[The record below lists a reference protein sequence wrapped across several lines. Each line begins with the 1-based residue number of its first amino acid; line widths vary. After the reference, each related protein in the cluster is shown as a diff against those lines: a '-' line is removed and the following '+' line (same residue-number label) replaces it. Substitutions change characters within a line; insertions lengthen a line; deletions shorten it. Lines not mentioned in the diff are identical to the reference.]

1 MQQLFVYIFKN
12 STRLLFLLLLVVS
25 LVLTIQSHSFHRS
38 QVISSANFVTGGVY
52 ERINSVN
59 EYLNLKTENEGLANE
74 NARLKSLLF
83 NFKDTTKVIDKELLS
98 SFGNYKVFQ
107 SKIINN
113 TYNVHENFLTIN
125 SGSLNGIKPD
135 MGVMNSKGIIGIVE
149 HTSKNYA
156 TVISVLNVK
165 SQINAKIKKTSHFGT
180 LTWNG
185 KNTGYVQL
193 IDVPRLATVKKGDT
207 IVTGAQS
214 IIFPENDPFN
224 FVCNNPT
231 VVNET
236 VSGNGFVAIIV
247 SDIADCNV
255 HVTTFPLA
263 YTELIPL
270 FTEDVLPNGLSF
282 VLYFSY
288 TFVSTK
294 FNSTHLTPRST
305 LTYLV
310 FI

>member
-165 SQINAKIKKTSHFGT
+165 SQINAKIKKSSHFGT

-185 KNTGYVQL
+185 KSTGYVQL

-214 IIFPENDPFN
+214 KIFPENINIGTIHKIYTDNKTNYFTIDVKLFN
-224 FVCNNPT
+224 DMTSLGHVY
-231 VVNET
+231 
-236 VSGNGFVAIIV
+236 IIENKDRKEV
-247 SDIADCNV
+247 I
-255 HVTTFPLA
+255 
-263 YTELIPL
+263 EL
-270 FTEDVLPNGLSF
+270 EAQNKDE
-282 VLYFSY
+282 
-288 TFVSTK
+288 
-294 FNSTHLTPRST
+294 
-305 LTYLV
+305 
-310 FI
+310 